1 MKRLWQKEYYLRASD
16 FDKFNHIKPSAIL
29 DLFQD
34 AAGQHAEEIGVGF
47 QEMIKQSYLWVL
59 TKVKFKIISE
69 PKSYQKVN
77 IKTWPLPP

>member
-34 AAGQHAEEIGVGF
+34 AAGHTP
-47 QEMIKQSYLWVL
+47 KKSVL
-59 TKVKFKIISE
+59 DSKK
-69 PKSYQKVN
+69 
-77 IKTWPLPP
+77 